1 MAVGS
6 EGCAARPPP
15 TIHSHPPSP
24 PPSHL
29 QVYAKDFDNV
39 LVVGASD
46 EYDEHA
52 PFSNFDTRAV
62 HLSAPGNW

>member
-1 MAVGS
+1 VALALLPS
-6 EGCAARPPP
+6 RRQ
-15 TIHSHPPSP
+15 PSP
-24 PPSHL
+24 ALPSHL